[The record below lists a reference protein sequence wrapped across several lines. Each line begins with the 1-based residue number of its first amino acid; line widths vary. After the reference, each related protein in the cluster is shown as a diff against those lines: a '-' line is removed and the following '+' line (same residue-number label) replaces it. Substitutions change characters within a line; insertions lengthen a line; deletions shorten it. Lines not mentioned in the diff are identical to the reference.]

1 MTMAEV
7 GIVTDDRY
15 PGWRARIGVDDQAGQ
30 PYGDALAPAL
40 LVERGHAEWA
50 SEVYQITNA
59 DRVLDA
65 WRRLEPA
72 VFERYLRIAH
82 GTTAVR
88 QISERDLTVITF
100 DTAAFRDHVG
110 ITGTTDLTGEILE
123 WRAWLDGD
131 VYEVVVEHH
140 TAEQCWTYQDAL
152 CGLYGWPYAQQRAA
166 ELLTDHACPPGPAAR
181 TA

>member
-1 MTMAEV
+1 MTMAELE
-7 GIVTDDRY
+7 IITDDRY
-15 PGWRARIGVDDQAGQ
+15 PGWRARIMVDDQAGQ

-40 LVERGHAEWA
+40 LVDRCYAEWA
-50 SEVYQITNA
+50 SEVYQTTNA
-59 DRVLDA
+59 DRILDA

-82 GTTAVR
+82 GSTAVG
-88 QISERDLTVITF
+88 QISERDLRVITF
-100 DTAAFRDHVG
+100 DTAAYRDHAGVTG
-110 ITGTTDLTGEILE
+110 IADLTGEIFE

-131 VYEVVVEHH
+131 VYEIVVEQH
-140 TAEQCWTYQDAL
+140 TAEQCWIYQDAL

-166 ELLTDHACPPGPAAR
+166 ELLADNAFPSGPAAC